1 MEIKVVAEP
10 QAPPRRITPEE
21 LSEGR
26 STVTVWLEKS
36 ITLQVENCI
45 CTYSPGEHQA
55 PCVIANILAAQQGAE
70 IVRADGSFLN
80 RDVPKPA
87 AQTRYPSPFS
97 GTKRWKI

>member
-1 MEIKVVAEP
+1 MEIRVVAT
-10 QAPPRRITPEE
+10 PPSPLKVMTPEE
-21 LSEGR
+21 IAADR
-26 STVTVWLEKS
+26 PTVRVWLEKS
-36 ITLQVENCI
+36 ITLQIENAVV
-45 CTYSPGEHQA
+45 TYCPGEHQA
-55 PCVIANILAAQQGAE
+55 PCVIANVLAQQNGAE